1 MPMGT
6 PVRVFGS
13 DRAPRGRSRATAE
26 PSGACGL
33 VRCSVDTEWR
43 CRDWRRDGAALL
55 GRFLPRLG
63 PHLGAALFFDPERGR
78 PAIEG
83 HALRL
88 PRLGPEGGPRPGR

>member
-1 MPMGT
+1 MPTGT

-13 DRAPRGRSRATAE
+13 DRARGGRCRATAE

-33 VRCSVDTEWR
+33 VRCSVNIEWR

-63 PHLGAALFFDPERGR
+63 PHLGAALFLIPN
-78 PAIEG
+78 
-83 HALRL
+83 
-88 PRLGPEGGPRPGR
+88 EGGRGSGDMPFGYAGSGPKAAPARDD